1 MKNKNNEIYREFS
14 LTPMIIGVIQG
25 IILNIAFVY
34 IALKLGFAI
43 GGSAI
48 AAITGMVLLRL
59 FHPHSTLLENNLNQ
73 TIASS
78 INSVG
83 TGITFILPALF
94 LISFPSFENLL
105 PLLIAAICGAILG
118 VVFMI
123 PLRRQLIEIDRL
135 RFPTGTAVASVLR
148 SGSAGSAQARR
159 LFWGMAIAALWNLLL
174 LNHWLDIP
182 GILEQQELNI
192 SFGILPD
199 YMTPALYLSLMN
211 FGAGLLA
218 GRAGLPFLVGGLIAW
233 WFISPSMVY
242 LAWLPSELDGT
253 ALIDYIYDQLLRPLS
268 IGVLIGAAS
277 IEVMRNLP
285 MLKLAL
291 HALHQASKT
300 HKTTKQAYELSLDWV
315 ALIAVSTALVFFL
328 NSYFLLGIGFWQ
340 AFIAT
345 GLGLLWMMLAGLVV
359 AQSTGLTDIS
369 PLSSMTLVAASF
381 LLFLFEQQVLI
392 ILMITLAISVAIGQS
407 ADMMQDLKTGYL
419 VGSRP
424 RVQQIAQLSFSWLG
438 TLISFVVIYLFWQNG
453 SLVEPSFGAGTA
465 LPAPQASAI
474 AELINASQTH
484 SLDHNKLLFGG
495 LIGAV
500 LALAPIMGLG
510 ILIGLAMYLP
520 FSVTLGYGMGCL
532 GHIWLKNRFGERYIA
547 DKVIPLAAGLII
559 GEALIGVA
567 DAIYQII

>member
-1 MKNKNNEIYREFS
+1 MKNKNNVIYPEYS
-14 LTPMIIGVIQG
+14 LIPIIIGVIQG

-94 LISFPSFENLL
+94 LLSTPSYQSLL
-105 PLLIAAICGAILG
+105 PLLIAAICGALLG
-118 VVFMI
+118 IVFII
-123 PLRRQLIEIDRL
+123 PLRKQLIEIDRL

-148 SGSAGSAQARR
+148 SGKAGSTQAQR
-159 LFWGMAIAALWNLLL
+159 LFWGLALALIWNLFLFSD
-174 LNHWLDIP
+174 WAEIP
-182 GILEQQELNI
+182 GLLEQQELNI

-218 GRAGLPFLVGGLIAW
+218 GRAGLPFLAGGFIAW
-233 WFISPSMVY
+233 WFISPSIVY
-242 LAWLPSELDGT
+242 LNWLPTQIDT
-253 ALIDYIYDQLLRPLS
+253 AEIVNYIYDQLLRPLS
-268 IGVLIGAAS
+268 IGVLIGAAC
-277 IEVMRNLP
+277 IEVIRNLP

-291 HALHQASKT
+291 QALYQAKQSHKQHQKT
-300 HKTTKQAYELSLDWV
+300 YELPLNWV
-315 ALIAVSTALVFFL
+315 IGIALVAAFLLFL
-328 NSYFLLGIGFWQ
+328 NAYLLLDLSFWQ
-340 AFIAT
+340 AFSAT
-345 GLGLLWMMLAGLVV
+345 SLGLLWILLAGLVV

-381 LLFLFEQQVLI
+381 LLLLFDQQILI
-392 ILMITLAISVAIGQS
+392 ILMITLSISVAIGQS

-419 VGSRP
+419 IGSRP
-424 RVQQIAQLSFSWLG
+424 LVQQIAQLSFTWLG
-438 TLISFVVIYLFWQNG
+438 AIVSFAVIYLFWQSG
-453 SLVEPSFGAGTA
+453 SFGAGTA

-474 AELINASQTH
+474 AELISASQNN
-484 SLDHNKLLFGG
+484 SLDHDKLLFGG
-495 LIGAV
+495 LIGAI

-520 FSVTLGYGMGCL
+520 FSVTLGYGLGCL
-532 GHIWLKNRFGERYIA
+532 AHIGLKRRFGERYIA
-547 DKVIPLAAGLII
+547 NKVIPFAAGLII
-559 GEALIGVA
+559 GEALVGVA
-567 DAIYQII
+567 NAIYQIT